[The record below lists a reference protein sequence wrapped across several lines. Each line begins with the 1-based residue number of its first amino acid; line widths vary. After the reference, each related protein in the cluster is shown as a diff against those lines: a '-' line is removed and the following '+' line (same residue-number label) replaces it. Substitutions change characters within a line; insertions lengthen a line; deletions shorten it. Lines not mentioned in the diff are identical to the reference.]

1 MTGTDPTR
9 EAAPSL
15 TLDWVSRPT
24 SAERPAVVTGAFDIL
39 HVGHVRY
46 LKSVRARG
54 FPLVVG
60 VESDERVRAWKGP
73 GRPINP
79 AEERAEVLAALAC
92 VDGVF
97 IISGPPS
104 AVHWRQYADLL
115 APLRPAA
122 LAYTEGD
129 PYAEAKQRGAAE
141 LGALAWELPLT
152 VGRSTTATLGQLARS
167 L

>member
-1 MTGTDPTR
+1 AVRTGCPPVSGAGVSSMVRTARQRPTRSPRAPLGVHGRAPGLFDGREMTGTDPTR

-15 TLDWVSRPT
+15 TLDWISRPT

-79 AEERAEVLAALAC
+79 AEERA
-92 VDGVF
+92 
-97 IISGPPS
+97 
-104 AVHWRQYADLL
+104 
-115 APLRPAA
+115 
-122 LAYTEGD
+122 
-129 PYAEAKQRGAAE
+129 
-141 LGALAWELPLT
+141 
-152 VGRSTTATLGQLARS
+152 
-167 L
+167 

>member
-54 FPLVVG
+54 FPLLVG
-60 VESDERVRAWKGP
+60 VESDERVRASPNCPVSTGCSSSP
-73 GRPINP
+73 VPP
-79 AEERAEVLAALAC
+79 A
-92 VDGVF
+92 
-97 IISGPPS
+97 
-104 AVHWRQYADLL
+104 W
-115 APLRPAA
+115 
-122 LAYTEGD
+122 
-129 PYAEAKQRGAAE
+129 
-141 LGALAWELPLT
+141 
-152 VGRSTTATLGQLARS
+152 
-167 L
+167 